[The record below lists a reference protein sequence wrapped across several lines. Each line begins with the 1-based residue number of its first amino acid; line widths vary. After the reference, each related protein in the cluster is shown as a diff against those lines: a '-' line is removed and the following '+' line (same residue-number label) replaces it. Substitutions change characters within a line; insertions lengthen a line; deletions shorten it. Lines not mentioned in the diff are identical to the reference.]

1 MPGAQLG
8 LFSDR
13 GQISVTG
20 HIHFYNFIY
29 HHTGLLNL
37 TSSLPLFGIKFIFEK
52 PHNHQ
57 KRSVTL
63 TPY

>member
-1 MPGAQLG
+1 MPGEQLG
-8 LFSDR
+8 LFNDR

-20 HIHFYNFIY
+20 HIHFSNFIW

-52 PHNHQ
+52 PHKHQ
-57 KRSVTL
+57 KRRVNL